1 MKTWHRPRF
10 VLAGTGSGV
19 GKTTLATGLLAMFRS
34 RGLKVQPF
42 KIGPDY
48 IDPGFHSKAAGR
60 ESYNLDTW
68 LVPEERLVPDFAALS
83 EDADLSVIEGVMGLF
98 DGGRGGVSSTAD
110 IAKKLQAP
118 VILVLNCQSVGV
130 SAAAEALGF
139 FTYDRDV
146 NMAGVI
152 LNRLGSDT
160 HEAMIR
166 EAMEALRI
174 PVLGALHREES
185 LKTPER
191 HLGLT
196 PVTETDASE
205 VIRHMKEAA
214 EQSVDG
220 EVLLRIARS
229 APDFQASAEPA
240 PGVTW
245 PVRIGVAMDE
255 AFSFYYP
262 ASLKA
267 LERLGA
273 ELVPFSP
280 LQDSAVPDAD
290 GLIFGGGFPEMF
302 LDRLSENRAMQSSIR
317 SAASAGMPV
326 YAECGGL
333 MYLCRSI
340 RDFEGHDYSMTGV
353 VPAGCAMEKRLQRV
367 GYVTAEILKPHILG
381 NTGDRLKGHEFHFSM
396 LDGEPAD
403 FPYAYRLQG
412 TRQKTPHNEGYAQ
425 GRVLATYLH
434 LSFEGNPAAAQHFLS
449 VCMKY
454 KEEKN
459 HGAKRTCSD

>member
-1 MKTWHRPRF
+1 
-10 VLAGTGSGV
+10 
-19 GKTTLATGLLAMFRS
+19 
-34 RGLKVQPF
+34 
-42 KIGPDY
+42 
-48 IDPGFHSKAAGR
+48 
-60 ESYNLDTW
+60 
-68 LVPEERLVPDFAALS
+68 
-83 EDADLSVIEGVMGLF
+83 
-98 DGGRGGVSSTAD
+98 
-110 IAKKLQAP
+110 
-118 VILVLNCQSVGV
+118 
-130 SAAAEALGF
+130 
-139 FTYDRDV
+139 
-146 NMAGVI
+146 
-152 LNRLGSDT
+152 
-160 HEAMIR
+160 
-166 EAMEALRI
+166 
-174 PVLGALHREES
+174 
-185 LKTPER
+185 
-191 HLGLT
+191 
-196 PVTETDASE
+196 
-205 VIRHMKEAA
+205 
-214 EQSVDG
+214 
-220 EVLLRIARS
+220 
-229 APDFQASAEPA
+229 
-240 PGVTW
+240 
-245 PVRIGVAMDE
+245 
-255 AFSFYYP
+255 
-262 ASLKA
+262 
-267 LERLGA
+267 
-273 ELVPFSP
+273 
-280 LQDSAVPDAD
+280 
-290 GLIFGGGFPEMF
+290 MF

>member
-166 EAMEALRI
+166 EPWKPSAYRFWA
-174 PVLGALHREES
+174 HF
-185 LKTPER
+185 
-191 HLGLT
+191 
-196 PVTETDASE
+196 TE
-205 VIRHMKEAA
+205 K
-214 EQSVDG
+214 
-220 EVLLRIARS
+220 
-229 APDFQASAEPA
+229 
-240 PGVTW
+240 
-245 PVRIGVAMDE
+245 
-255 AFSFYYP
+255 
-262 ASLKA
+262 K
-267 LERLGA
+267 
-273 ELVPFSP
+273 
-280 LQDSAVPDAD
+280 
-290 GLIFGGGFPEMF
+290 
-302 LDRLSENRAMQSSIR
+302 SEN
-317 SAASAGMPV
+317 
-326 YAECGGL
+326 
-333 MYLCRSI
+333 
-340 RDFEGHDYSMTGV
+340 TGT
-353 VPAGCAMEKRLQRV
+353 PPG
-367 GYVTAEILKPHILG
+367 TD
-381 NTGDRLKGHEFHFSM
+381 TGDRDRCL
-396 LDGEPAD
+396 
-403 FPYAYRLQG
+403 
-412 TRQKTPHNEGYAQ
+412 
-425 GRVLATYLH
+425 
-434 LSFEGNPAAAQHFLS
+434 
-449 VCMKY
+449 
-454 KEEKN
+454 
-459 HGAKRTCSD
+459 